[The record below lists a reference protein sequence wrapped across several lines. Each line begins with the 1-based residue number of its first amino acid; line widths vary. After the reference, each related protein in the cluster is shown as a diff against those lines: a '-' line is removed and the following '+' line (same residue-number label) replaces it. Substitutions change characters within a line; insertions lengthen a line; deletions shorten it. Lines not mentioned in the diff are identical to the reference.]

1 MAKDRLSI
9 MDFDI
14 DSLIIR
20 PGMFVV
26 GPDKRYR
33 VTGQDG
39 GQGQKLDLF
48 KDKELAHSVYQA
60 YVKCHKNAVDLV
72 SDAEILLAAGK
83 NARSCALAIMAWEEL
98 GKSQIAADYYSGVLT
113 DREYKAAFTEHRVK
127 TSYLNRAGAID
138 GKAMLTVA
146 YNSTLG
152 HKLEEIRQTALYA
165 STKNMPR
172 EVITQENAKEIID
185 RVNEHIHYIRFAE
198 EFNGRIGS
206 KALFK

>member
-1 MAKDRLSI
+1 
-9 MDFDI
+9 MDLDI

-26 GPDKRYR
+26 SPDKRYR
-33 VTGQDG
+33 VTGQEEPEG
-39 GQGQKLDLF
+39 KKLDIF

-60 YVKCHKNAVDLV
+60 YAMCHNNAVDLI

-83 NARSCALAIMAWEEL
+83 YARSCALAIMAWEEL
-98 GKSQIAADYYSGVLT
+98 GKSQIAADYYSGILT
-113 DREYKAAFTEHRVK
+113 DREYKAAFKEHRVK

-165 STKNMPR
+165 SAKNMPR
-172 EVITQENAKEIID
+172 EAITHENAKEIID

>member
-1 MAKDRLSI
+1 
-9 MDFDI
+9 MDLDI
-14 DSLIIR
+14 DSLILR

-26 GPDKRYR
+26 SPDKRYR
-33 VTGQDG
+33 VTGEEEPEG
-39 GQGQKLDLF
+39 NKLDIL
-48 KDKELAHSVYQA
+48 KDKELAHSAYQA
-60 YVKCHKNAVDLV
+60 YAMCHNNAVDLI

-83 NARSCALAIMAWEEL
+83 YARSCALAIMAWEEL
-98 GKSQIAADYYSGVLT
+98 GKSQIAADYYSGILT
-113 DREYKAAFTEHRVK
+113 DREYKAAFKEHRVK

-138 GKAMLTVA
+138 GKSMLTVA

-165 STKNMPR
+165 SAKNMPK
-172 EVITQENAKEIID
+172 EAITQENAKEIMD

>member
-1 MAKDRLSI
+1 
-9 MDFDI
+9 MDLDI

-26 GPDKRYR
+26 NPDKRYR
-33 VTGQDG
+33 VTGQEEPE
-39 GQGQKLDLF
+39 GQKLNIF
-48 KDKELAHSVYQA
+48 KDKELAHSVYLA
-60 YVKCHKNAVDLV
+60 YVKCHNNAVDLI
-72 SDAEILLAAGK
+72 SDAEVLLAAGK
-83 NARSCALAIMAWEEL
+83 FARSCALAIMAWEEL

-113 DREYKAAFTEHRVK
+113 DREYKSAFKEHRVK

-138 GKAMLTVA
+138 GKTMLTVA

-165 STKNMPR
+165 SANNMPR
-172 EVITQENAKEIID
+172 EAITDENAKEIVD

-206 KALFK
+206 KAVFK

>member
-1 MAKDRLSI
+1 
-9 MDFDI
+9 MDLDI
-14 DSLIIR
+14 DSLITR

-26 GPDKRYR
+26 NPDQRYR
-33 VTGQDG
+33 VTGREEP
-39 GQGQKLDLF
+39 QGQKLDIF

-60 YVKCHKNAVDLV
+60 YVKCHDNAVDLI
-72 SDAEILLAAGK
+72 SDAEILFAAGK
-83 NARSCALAIMAWEEL
+83 FARSCALAILAWEEL
-98 GKSQIAADYYSGVLT
+98 GKSQIAVDYYSGVLT
-113 DREYKAAFTEHRVK
+113 DREYKAAFKEHRVK

-165 STKNMPR
+165 SAKNMPR
-172 EVITQENAKEIID
+172 EAITNDNAKEIID
-185 RVNEHIHYIRFAE
+185 RVNENIHYIRFAE